1 MSRYLPD
8 FTQYSSHSIL
18 KVPGLISHSVS
29 RLQNFCAPFQCCH
42 SSHVNDSYQHHRVD
56 YEVHNAA
63 AWLLEKKSKILTSTP
78 ISSTPESVS
87 NAGSEDD
94 VSVEANKKTE
104 SSGASGPEVPPVT
117 AEPFSTEPFPAEP
130 GWQQV
135 TRKKKANFNPNH
147 KENGSGRVNKQKKQ
161 TPGRPSHPG
170 FEAGAAPSS
179 KQPAK
184 PAIGP
189 KARAPVQNQP
199 QIPIPGPRLLPLQ
212 PSKLLPSK
220 KSPQPGMPFLSPSQP
235 PMRPRQPFTLS
246 RINDNAA
253 RADFRAQK
261 PHDDI
266 FKLAHP
272 FHLIE
277 SDKKKM
283 YAVLEEIGV
292 RFGSYVR
299 PPQSANDRTLLL
311 WGNIEQIAQTIRELN
326 HIVTEPTRHVRKPKS
341 VQESFPKV
349 SLLAEEHAAAL
360 DKQLRQEAMKQ
371 KYQKSPDT
379 SLVFLYTGL
388 FLWPRDEIEPK
399 ELLGPSFEAFDQ
411 LRILYDSY
419 ILFDDHLSAFKILT
433 DRPGAVEEV
442 SMRMEGIM
450 KEFVARNA
458 REIRVNTVE
467 VPDAGL
473 MRKEVTIN
481 TELLEESASNPT
493 KVYHSVPSLVGGRWT
508 KAQQSKWDSEAKL
521 AREQQLSRWG
531 HLIEAAL
538 RRLRFYRC
546 RIQMRVLLGAFAL
559 TTFRRWPSDRIA
571 FNDFVKEM
579 EAPTTK
585 GRILKG

>member
-1 MSRYLPD
+1 M
-8 FTQYSSHSIL
+8 
-18 KVPGLISHSVS
+18 
-29 RLQNFCAPFQCCH
+29 
-42 SSHVNDSYQHHRVD
+42 HH
-56 YEVHNAA
+56 AA

-94 VSVEANKKTE
+94 VSVEAHKKTE
-104 SSGASGPEVPPVT
+104 SSGAGGPEVPPVT
-117 AEPFSTEPFPAEP
+117 AEPLSTEPFPAEP

-135 TRKKKANFNPNH
+135 TRKKKANFNPNQ
-147 KENGSGRVNKQKKQ
+147 KENGFGRVNKQKKQ

-170 FEAGAAPSS
+170 FEAGAGSPSKHPEKS
-179 KQPAK
+179 
-184 PAIGP
+184 AIGP
-189 KARAPVQNQP
+189 KARAPVHNQP
-199 QIPIPGPRLLPLQ
+199 QIPISGPRLPPLQ
-212 PSKLLPSK
+212 PSKPLPSK
-220 KSPQPGMPFLSPSQP
+220 NIPQPGMPFLSLSQPSQP
-235 PMRPRQPFTLS
+235 PMGPRQQFTLS

-261 PHDDI
+261 PHADI

-311 WGNIEQIAQTIRELN
+311 WGNHQQIAQTIRELN
-326 HIVTEPTRHVRKPKS
+326 HIVTEPTRLVHKPKP
-341 VQESFPKV
+341 VLESFPKV
-349 SLLAEEHAAAL
+349 SLQAEEHAVAL
-360 DKQLRQEAMKQ
+360 DRQLQQEAMKQ

-379 SLVFLYTGL
+379 GLVFLYTGL

-411 LRILYDSY
+411 VRILYDSY

-442 SMRMEGIM
+442 SVRIEGTM

-467 VPDAGL
+467 MPDAGL

-481 TELLEESASNPT
+481 TEMLEESASNPT
-493 KVYHSVPSLVGGRWT
+493 KVYHSVPSLVGGRWP

-521 AREQQLSRWG
+521 VREQQLSRWG
-531 HLIEAAL
+531 HLMEAAL